1 MDFVYKK
8 ITLERYQRHMSNLY
22 KNVPHENK
30 VKNNKTNFSDT
41 KLGAFSMNNSFLIR
55 LYNLIF

>member
-1 MDFVYKK
+1 
-8 ITLERYQRHMSNLY
+8 MSNLY
-22 KNVPHENK
+22 KNVPHENN